1 MTHVSVCLVPP
12 QTLRTRAQNWEG
24 APVSLCAQEAVRP
37 AWNRLSR
44 HPGAPDGCLASSV
57 CRERNPPRAPP
68 GKARLDEVMA
78 AAALTSLSTSPLLLG
93 APAVAFS
100 TEPSLEPRREAP
112 VRPPGSSGSSGDGG
126 WGPASDQSSPSTP
139 SPPLPPEAAHF
150 LFGEPALR
158 KRKGLFQCLWK
169 RCGKVLSSASG
180 MQRHIRLVHLGR
192 RQAEPEQSDGEEDFY
207 YTELDVGVDSL
218 TDGLSGLTP
227 GSPTASA
234 PPAFPRLEPLEL
246 PAPPSLLRPPAL
258 PPPPVLSSLPAPQV
272 CASGPACQVG
282 EASGGS
288 GGARGHSGVSSQ
300 GCLAPVHPE
309 PQPIP
314 VRACAP
320 ALPAKPGANPRKPR
334 GDARKCRKVY
344 GVEHRDLWC
353 TACRWKKA
361 CQRFLD

>member
-1 MTHVSVCLVPP
+1 MTDVSVCLVPP
-12 QTLRTRAQNWEG
+12 QTLRARAQNWEG

-44 HPGAPDGCLASSV
+44 HRGAPDGCLPSPV
-57 CRERNPPRAPP
+57 CRERKPPRAPP

-100 TEPSLEPRREAP
+100 TEPSLEPWREAP
-112 VRPPGSSGSSGDGG
+112 VRPPGSSGDGG
-126 WGPASDQSSPSTP
+126 WGPTSDQSSPSTP

-158 KRKGLFQCLWK
+158 KRKSSLQGLFQCLWK

-180 MQRHIRLVHLGR
+180 MQRHIRLVHLG

-227 GSPTASA
+227 GSPTASV
-234 PPAFPRLEPLEL
+234 PPAFPHLEPLEP
-246 PAPPSLLRPPAL
+246 PALPSLLRPPAL
-258 PPPPVLSSLPAPQV
+258 PPPPVLSSLPAP
-272 CASGPACQVG
+272 
-282 EASGGS
+282 
-288 GGARGHSGVSSQ
+288 Q

-320 ALPAKPGANPRKPR
+320 ALPTKPGANPRKPR
-334 GDARKCRKVY
+334 GDAKKCRKVY
-344 GVEHRDLWC
+344 GMDHRDLWC